1 MTYITKSCPHCGFP
15 YSVAQPAK
23 SGFYGSP
30 FQRCQLCGQQFI
42 DKDYREIAVSG
53 IRNVDTQHVS
63 VGTAILGVFP
73 FLFMVSGLYIG
84 FSASFDTQTILITAG
99 GALFFA
105 GVLWLVVSEA
115 KGYDE
120 RQKFL
125 KKESARSEAR
135 LQNPQY
141 AAELKRLGYHVPEK
155 YLRS

>member
-1 MTYITKSCPHCGFP
+1 MIYKTKSCPHCGLS
-15 YSVAQPAK
+15 YSVMQPEK

-30 FQRCQLCGQQFI
+30 FRKCSLCGNTFI

-53 IRNVDTQHVS
+53 IRNVDTQRFS
-63 VGTAILGVFP
+63 FGAAALGIFP
-73 FLFMVSGLYIG
+73 SLFMVIGLWLG
-84 FSASFDTQTILITAG
+84 FSSGFDTRSILFSCG
-99 GALFFA
+99 GALF
-105 GVLWLVVSEA
+105 VSVVVWLVLSEV

-125 KKESARSEAR
+125 KEESARSEAR

-141 AAELKRLGYHVPEK
+141 AAELKRIGYRVPEK